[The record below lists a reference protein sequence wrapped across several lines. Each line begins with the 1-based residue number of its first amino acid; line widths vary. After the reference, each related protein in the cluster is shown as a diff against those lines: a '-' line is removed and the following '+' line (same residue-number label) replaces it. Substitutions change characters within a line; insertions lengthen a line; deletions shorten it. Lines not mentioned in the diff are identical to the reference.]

1 VPRGAWNLGIV
12 ASLVGAITASVGK
25 GARPLK
31 HSVVVLPWLKRPMQ
45 RFVLPNWVAI
55 TIGKRIF
62 CWRDLDEVELA
73 HELTHVKQWKH
84 YGLSF
89 IVRYLMES
97 RRATRGGGDRYFD
110 NKFEKEAAEAGE
122 KARKRESG

>member
-1 VPRGAWNLGIV
+1 ME
-12 ASLVGAITASVGK
+12 K
-25 GARPLK
+25 EARPPK
-31 HSVVVLPWLKRPMQ
+31 HSAIVIPWLKGPMQ
-45 RFVLPNWVAI
+45 RFVLKNWTAI
-55 TIGKRIF
+55 TIGSRIF
-62 CWRDLDEVELA
+62 SWRALDTAELA

-97 RRATRGGGDRYFD
+97 RRAARGGGDRYFD